1 MPRTYDTRSCSSR
14 ERLEFWTAAVCE
26 QIVPVQ
32 IDPRGT
38 EQLQKTAMR
47 STSLGALQVR
57 EVIGGTHVYVRDD
70 GDIRRGDPETLQV
83 GLQVAGNST
92 LVQDGRAAVLGAGDL
107 VLYDSSRPFT
117 LAMDARFH
125 WQVFLL
131 PKDKLRRSDREISR
145 LTAVTIN
152 GAGGIAGLVTRFL
165 RDLAT
170 ASATLEQESTAAALC
185 DNAADLVAT
194 LVRAELRQSWK
205 VADPQKRVLDAAEA
219 FIADHL
225 HDPHLDPERVAHA
238 VNVSVR
244 RLHQLFSATGRTISD
259 HIREQR
265 LAAVRRDLGDPAL
278 AGLSLGRV
286 GARHGFVNPSLF
298 SRQFRLAHG
307 CTPSQYRQRL
317 LPIG

>member
-1 MPRTYDTRSCSSR
+1 MTRTFDTRTCSDA

-32 IDPRGT
+32 IDPRGN
-38 EQLQKTAMR
+38 EQLQGTVMR

-57 EVIGGTHVYVRDD
+57 EVIGGRHVYVRDERD
-70 GDIRRGDPETLQV
+70 VRRGDPETLQV
-83 GLQVAGNST
+83 GLQLAGHST

-145 LTAVTIN
+145 LTALTIDGN
-152 GAGGIAGLVTRFL
+152 SGIAGLVARFL
-165 RDLAT
+165 RDLASSST
-170 ASATLEQESTAAALC
+170 KLEQEGSAAALC
-185 DNAADLVAT
+185 DNAAALVAT
-194 LVRAELRQSWK
+194 LVRSELRQQWD
-205 VADPQKRVLDAAEA
+205 VADPQKMLLDQAEA
-219 FIADHL
+219 FIDDHL
-225 HDPHLDPERVAHA
+225 QDPSLDPERIAHA

-244 RLHQLFSATGRTISD
+244 RLHQLFSATSRTVSE
-259 HIREQR
+259 HVREQR
-265 LAAVRRDLGDPAL
+265 LAGVRRDLADPAL
-278 AGLSLGRV
+278 AGLSVSRIA
-286 GARHGFVNPSLF
+286 ARYGFVNPSVF

-307 CTPSQYRQRL
+307 CTPSEFRGRVL
-317 LPIG
+317 GR